1 MLSQPQRVAI
11 RREFHQ
17 HPELALEEVETK
29 QRIQKIIATFNQKFL
44 SFKQLDALP
53 TALLVRVEGSN
64 PKRTIGYRAD
74 MDALPVVEQTGFEFA
89 SKNAGKMHACGHDI
103 HLTVALSILSYY
115 ADNQPIDSLIFFFQ
129 PAEESENGGKI
140 AYELGAFEGQWRPDE
155 FYGLHDNPDLESGAI
170 GCCQGTL
177 FAGTTEVDIELKG
190 KGGHAAFPHTANDM
204 VVASAYLITQL
215 QTIVSRNIN
224 PLESGVLTLGKIQ
237 SGTIRNVI
245 ADRAVIQG
253 TVRGLTQT
261 MIEAINERI
270 KTICE
275 FTAKSFNA
283 DVQVNLNQGGYLPV
297 ENDDKL
303 TAQFIEFMSTH
314 QDVNFVETTPAMT
327 GEDFGYLL
335 SKIPGTMF
343 WLGVEDTHPLHSQ
356 YFSPSEEALKT
367 APEAIVAFLNWR
379 MSR

>member
-1 MLSQPQRVAI
+1 MLPQTQRVAI

-17 HPELALEEVETK
+17 YPELALQEVETK
-29 QRIQKIIATFNQKFL
+29 QRIKKIIAGFKQDFL
-44 SFKQLDALP
+44 SFKHLKELP
-53 TALLVRVEGSN
+53 TALLVHVKGTR

-74 MDALPVVEQTGFEFA
+74 MDALPVTEKTGLEFT
-89 SKNAGKMHACGHDI
+89 SKNENKMHACGHDI

-115 ADNQPIDSLIFFFQ
+115 ADNQPEDNLVFFFQ

-140 AYELGAFEGQWRPDE
+140 AYELGAFEGKWRPDE
-155 FYGLHDNPDLESGAI
+155 FYGLHDNPDLEAGAI

-224 PLESGVLTLGKIQ
+224 PLESGVLTLGRIE

-245 ADRAVIQG
+245 ADKALIQG

-261 MIEAINERI
+261 MIESINDRI
-270 KTICE
+270 RTICE
-275 FTAKSFNA
+275 FTAKSFDA
-283 DVQVNLNQGGYLPV
+283 DVEVSLNQGGYLPV
-297 ENDDKL
+297 ENDDEL
-303 TAQFIEFMSTH
+303 TAQFIEFMTQSE
-314 QDVNFVETTPAMT
+314 DVNFVETTPAMT

-343 WLGVEDTHPLHSQ
+343 WLGVDDSHPLHSE
-356 YFSPSEEALKT
+356 YFSPNEEALKT
-367 APEAIVAFLNWR
+367 APENIISFLNWR